1 MKKII
6 LIVLIAS
13 CCFYPVKAQELGH
26 LWEVASLNNPEL
38 KAAFSQFKVAVEQT
52 AQVQLQDP
60 NLSLGYFVQPI
71 ETRVGAQVGRLSLSQ
86 SFPWFGTLKQQ
97 RKGAAFLAE
106 AAHFRFLNTRNHLYF
121 QIAEYYY
128 RIGRLEE
135 WLVLENENK
144 LLLQALKENATA
156 RYENDQGAL
165 VDILRVQMALDQAV
179 ALLEVYQDQK
189 KTLVEELRFLI
200 NSPQT
205 LELSPQIP
213 AESLILSDQSLGVEA
228 NPLVLALDAQIEA
241 AQLGESVAVKQN
253 LPQFRLGVDYAI
265 IQENLNLPSSG
276 ADAWMPTLGLSLPIF
291 KKKNRAAIEASSLAT
306 QALRESRLAEINRLS
321 ADVKAAQ
328 FRLKE
333 SQIEMEVLNKL
344 ILTAEQSVAL
354 LRTAYGNDAQ
364 DFEEVLRMHQQIITH
379 KKSLAMQVEQMHV
392 AQEKIQYL
400 LGQFKVST
408 HAYKTK

>member
-13 CCFYPVKAQELGH
+13 CCFYPAKAQELGH

-205 LELSPQIP
+205 LELSPRIP
-213 AESLILSDQSLGVEA
+213 TESLILSDQSLGVEA

-291 KKKNRAAIEASSLAT
+291 KKKNRAATEASSLAT

-333 SQIEMEVLNKL
+333 SQIEVEVLNKL

>member
-1 MKKII
+1 MKKSI
-6 LIVLIAS
+6 LIFLISS
-13 CCFYPVKAQELGH
+13 CCFYSVKAQDLSH

-38 KAAFSQFKVAVEQT
+38 KAAFSQFKVAVEQSD
-52 AQVQLQDP
+52 QVQLTDP
-60 NLSLGYFVQPI
+60 KLSLGYFVQPI
-71 ETRVGAQVGRLSLSQ
+71 ETRAGAQVGRLSLSQ

-121 QIAEYYY
+121 RIAEYYY
-128 RIGRLEE
+128 RIGRLEQ

-144 LLLQALKENATA
+144 ILLQVLKENATA

-165 VDILRVQMALDQAV
+165 VDILRVQMALDLAV
-179 ALLEVYQDQK
+179 ALIEVYQNK
-189 KTLVEELRFLI
+189 KQTLLEELKFLI
-200 NSPQT
+200 NSPEV
-205 LELSPQIP
+205 LDLSPQIP
-213 AESLILSDQSLGVEA
+213 AQSLILSDQSLKVDS
-228 NPLVLALDAQIEA
+228 NPLVLAIDAQIEA

-276 ADAWMPTLGLSLPIF
+276 TDAWMPTLGLSLPVF
-291 KKKNRAAIEASSLAT
+291 KKKNRAVIEASSLTT

-321 ADVKAAQ
+321 ADLKVAQ

-333 SQIEMEVLNKL
+333 SQIEMEVLDKL
-344 ILTAEQSVAL
+344 ILTAQQSVAL

-379 KKSLAMQVEQMHV
+379 KKSLAMQLEQMHV

-400 LGQFKVST
+400 IGQFKVST
-408 HAYKTK
+408 YAYQTK

>member
-1 MKKII
+1 M
-6 LIVLIAS
+6 
-13 CCFYPVKAQELGH
+13 
-26 LWEVASLNNPEL
+26 
-38 KAAFSQFKVAVEQT
+38 
-52 AQVQLQDP
+52 
-60 NLSLGYFVQPI
+60 
-71 ETRVGAQVGRLSLSQ
+71 
-86 SFPWFGTLKQQ
+86 
-97 RKGAAFLAE
+97 
-106 AAHFRFLNTRNHLYF
+106 
-121 QIAEYYY
+121 
-128 RIGRLEE
+128 
-135 WLVLENENK
+135 
-144 LLLQALKENATA
+144 
-156 RYENDQGAL
+156 
-165 VDILRVQMALDQAV
+165 
-179 ALLEVYQDQK
+179 
-189 KTLVEELRFLI
+189 I

-213 AESLILSDQSLGVEA
+213 TESLILSDQSLGVEA

-265 IQENLNLPSSG
+265 IQENLNLPTSG

-291 KKKNRAAIEASSLAT
+291 KKKNRAAIEASSLTT

-364 DFEEVLRMHQQIITH
+364 DFEEVLRIHQQIITH

>member
-13 CCFYPVKAQELGH
+13 CCFYPAKAQELGH

-213 AESLILSDQSLGVEA
+213 TETLILSDQNLGVEA

-291 KKKNRAAIEASSLAT
+291 KKKNRAATEASSLAT

-333 SQIEMEVLNKL
+333 SQIEVEVLNKL

>member
-1 MKKII
+1 MKKSI
-6 LIVLIAS
+6 LIFLISS
-13 CCFYPVKAQELGH
+13 CCFYSVKAQGLSH

-38 KAAFSQFKVAVEQT
+38 KAAFSQFKVAVEQSD
-52 AQVQLQDP
+52 QVQLTDP
-60 NLSLGYFVQPI
+60 KLSLGYFVQPI
-71 ETRVGAQVGRLSLSQ
+71 ETRAGAQVGRLSLSQ

-121 QIAEYYY
+121 RIAEYYY
-128 RIGRLEE
+128 RIGRLEQ
-135 WLVLENENK
+135 WLVLENENNI
-144 LLLQALKENATA
+144 LLQVLKENATA

-179 ALLEVYQDQK
+179 ALIEVYQNK
-189 KTLVEELRFLI
+189 KQTLLEELKFLI
-200 NSPQT
+200 NSPEA
-205 LELSPQIP
+205 LDLSPQIP
-213 AESLILSDQSLGVEA
+213 AQSLILSDQSLKVDS
-228 NPLVLALDAQIEA
+228 NPLVLAIDAQIEA

-276 ADAWMPTLGLSLPIF
+276 TDAWMPTLGLSLPVF
-291 KKKNRAAIEASSLAT
+291 KKKNRAVIEASSLTT

-321 ADVKAAQ
+321 ADLKAAQ

-333 SQIEMEVLNKL
+333 SQIEMEVLDKL
-344 ILTAEQSVAL
+344 ILTAQQSVAL

-379 KKSLAMQVEQMHV
+379 KKSLAMQLEQMHV

-400 LGQFKVST
+400 IGQFKVST
-408 HAYKTK
+408 YAYQTK

>member
-106 AAHFRFLNTRNHLYF
+106 AAHFRFLNIRNHLYF

-144 LLLQALKENATA
+144 LLLQALKENETA

-213 AESLILSDQSLGVEA
+213 TESLILSDQSLGVEA

-291 KKKNRAAIEASSLAT
+291 KKKNRATIEASSLTT
-306 QALRESRLAEINRLS
+306 QALRKSRLAEINRLS

-379 KKSLAMQVEQMHV
+379 KKSLAMKVEQMHV

>member
-1 MKKII
+1 MKKSI
-6 LIVLIAS
+6 LIFLISS
-13 CCFYPVKAQELGH
+13 CCFYSVKAQDLSH

-38 KAAFSQFKVAVEQT
+38 KAAFSQFKVAVEQSG
-52 AQVQLQDP
+52 QVQLTDP
-60 NLSLGYFVQPI
+60 KLSLGYFVQPI
-71 ETRVGAQVGRLSLSQ
+71 ETRAGAQVGRLSLSQ

-121 QIAEYYY
+121 RIAEYYF
-128 RIGRLEE
+128 RIGRLEQ

-144 LLLQALKENATA
+144 ILLQVLKENATA

-179 ALLEVYQDQK
+179 ALIEVYQNK
-189 KTLVEELRFLI
+189 KQTLLEELKFLI
-200 NSPQT
+200 NSPEV
-205 LELSPQIP
+205 LDLSPQIP
-213 AESLILSDQSLGVEA
+213 AQSLILSDQSLKVDS
-228 NPLVLALDAQIEA
+228 NPLVLAIDAQIEA

-276 ADAWMPTLGLSLPIF
+276 TDAWMPTLGLSLPVF
-291 KKKNRAAIEASSLAT
+291 KKKNRAVIEASSLTT

-321 ADVKAAQ
+321 ADLKAAQ

-333 SQIEMEVLNKL
+333 SQIEMEVLDKL
-344 ILTAEQSVAL
+344 ILKAQQSVAL

-364 DFEEVLRMHQQIITH
+364 DFEEVLRMQQQIITH
-379 KKSLAMQVEQMHV
+379 KKSLAMQLEQMHV

-400 LGQFKVST
+400 IGQFKVST
-408 HAYKTK
+408 YAYQTK

>member
-1 MKKII
+1 MKKSI
-6 LIVLIAS
+6 LIFLISS
-13 CCFYPVKAQELGH
+13 CCFYSVKAQDLSH

-38 KAAFSQFKVAVEQT
+38 KAAFSQFKVAVEQSD
-52 AQVQLQDP
+52 QVQLTDP
-60 NLSLGYFVQPI
+60 KLSLGYFVQPI
-71 ETRVGAQVGRLSLSQ
+71 ETRAGAQVGRLSLSQ

-121 QIAEYYY
+121 RIAEYYY
-128 RIGRLEE
+128 RIGRLEQ

-144 LLLQALKENATA
+144 ILLQVLKENATA

-179 ALLEVYQDQK
+179 ALIEVYQNK
-189 KTLVEELRFLI
+189 KQTLLEELKFLI
-200 NSPQT
+200 NSPEV
-205 LELSPQIP
+205 LDLSPQIP
-213 AESLILSDQSLGVEA
+213 AQSLILSDQSLKVDS
-228 NPLVLALDAQIEA
+228 NPLVLAIDAQIEA

-276 ADAWMPTLGLSLPIF
+276 TDAWMPTLGLSLPVF
-291 KKKNRAAIEASSLAT
+291 KKKNRAVIEASSLTT

-321 ADVKAAQ
+321 ADLKAAQ

-333 SQIEMEVLNKL
+333 SQIEMEVLDKL
-344 ILTAEQSVAL
+344 ILTAQQSVAL
-354 LRTAYGNDAQ
+354 LRTSYGNDAQ

-379 KKSLAMQVEQMHV
+379 KKSLAMQLEQMHV

-400 LGQFKVST
+400 IGQFKVST
-408 HAYKTK
+408 YAYQTK